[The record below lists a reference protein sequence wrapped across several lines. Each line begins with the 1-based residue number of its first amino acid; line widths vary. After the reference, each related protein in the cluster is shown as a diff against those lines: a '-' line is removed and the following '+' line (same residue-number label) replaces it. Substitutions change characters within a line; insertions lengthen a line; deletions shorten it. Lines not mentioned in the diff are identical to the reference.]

1 MLYDNMYNVLFL
13 ILNGTIQWIGIYDL
27 FLNKL
32 KKCSITSSNDA
43 IYKMNNLL
51 FDFFQLFFVSY
62 IVYFI

>member
-32 KKCSITSSNDA
+32 KKCLITSSNDA
-43 IYKMNNLL
+43 IYKINNLL